1 MISTYCRTTT
11 ITSITTIAVTSVP
24 LVSLATNV
32 NVLELGIETISYS
45 WFKTAAVIFP
55 PKVAASLNVT
65 KSPATA
71 PWEVSVAVIVELPLV
86 AAKVASPV
94 TVERMGV
101 ISKNVWPIKR

>member
-1 MISTYCRTTT
+1 VPTVELPPLPLSLLF
-11 ITSITTIAVTSVP
+11 AVTSVP

-32 NVLELGIETISYS
+32 NVLEVGIETISYS

-55 PKVAASLNVT
+55 PKLAASLNVT

-86 AAKVASPV
+86 AAKVTSPADV
-94 TVERMGV
+94 VLLIGV
-101 ISKNVWPIKR
+101 MSL